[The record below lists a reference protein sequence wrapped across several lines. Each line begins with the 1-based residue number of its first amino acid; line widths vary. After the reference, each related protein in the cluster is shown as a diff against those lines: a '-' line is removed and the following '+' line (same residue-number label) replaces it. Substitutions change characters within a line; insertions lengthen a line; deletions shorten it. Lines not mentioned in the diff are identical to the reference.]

1 MKDDLEYFDHVNE
14 VEVED
19 KENDP
24 KTDIENEG
32 VSVHEVYEK
41 SYKVPF
47 DDKFYNTDKNENLF

>member
-1 MKDDLEYFDHVNE
+1 MKEDLKYFDHVNE

-32 VSVHEVYEK
+32 VSVHEIYEK
-41 SYKVPF
+41 SMKVEF
-47 DDKFYNTDKNENLF
+47 DKPKYDQTEETHF